1 MKKPYFTR
9 KNLIVLSL
17 AIFYGLIVA
26 FAGVCTDAAHAV
38 MPKNNLLFKVFT
50 VLGFTPIQCS
60 LVGYVGLMLL
70 ALYIVLFVAS
80 VLYIRRYAI
89 NNKVAKNSPK
99 LWGAYVCAFLIC
111 LLLSFGF
118 TILFVTPKTWE
129 NISNTLTFLG
139 QSFLFGTLI
148 FIVLSALI
156 GGIAMLV
163 VNFILIDKPFRFS
176 KEMEELD
183 IAEDVDPVDVTASFD
198 AHANVN
204 EELATASTGGAAASN
219 GGAGGNSTMSGGEF
233 TPVKGAEQLA
243 DRNIVFPSLTAMDVH
258 YNAFVN
264 EKLPSDQTTLTE
276 LCDRFRNYL
285 AAKEGLYFDEETIRL
300 FVSGFAASH
309 FLILE
314 GLSGTGK
321 SSLPRYFAKFLNGNV
336 LFMPVQAT
344 WRDKSNIL
352 GFFNEFSKTYNETDF
367 LTQLYHAV
375 YNPDQMHIFVLD
387 EMNISRVEYY
397 FADLLSVLEYPQE
410 DWKLRLM
417 QFPHDFLPP
426 AKIEDGFI
434 QIMPNC
440 YFVGTANKDDST
452 FSISDKVYDRAITM
466 EFDYRNKAFKPE
478 GNCEGMSVS
487 ASYLQGLFEDSF
499 KIKENCLND
508 YDLAKFET
516 LTEFVY
522 DQFSITFGN
531 RIMAQIEKL
540 VPAYVACGG
549 KKEEAL
555 DFIFAR
561 KVLSKVDG
569 RFEEYVK
576 GALKQL
582 LALIHKTYG
591 AGVFK
596 RSERA
601 ITQLIKKL

>member
-26 FAGVCTDAAHAV
+26 FAGICSDASHAV
-38 MPKNNLLFKVFT
+38 MPKNNLIFKFAQ
-50 VLGFTPIQCS
+50 VLGFQAIECS
-60 LVGYVGLMLL
+60 LVGYVGLMLVG
-70 ALYIVLFVAS
+70 LYIVLFVAS

-89 NNKVAKNSPK
+89 NNHVSGKSPK
-99 LWGAYVCAFLIC
+99 LWLTYIGAFLIC
-111 LLLSFGF
+111 VLLSFGF
-118 TILFVTPKTWE
+118 TILFIDPKTGE
-129 NISNTLTFLG
+129 NIGNTLTFLG
-139 QSFLFGTLI
+139 QSFLLGTLI
-148 FIVLSALI
+148 FVILGALI

-176 KEMEELD
+176 KDMEELD
-183 IAEDVDPVDVTASFD
+183 IAEDVDPIDVTASFD
-198 AHANVN
+198 AHASVN
-204 EELATASTGGAAASN
+204 SELGVADASNTVAST
-219 GGAGGNSTMSGGEF
+219 AGGSQMSGGEF
-233 TPVKGAEQLA
+233 TSVKSSEQLA
-243 DRNIVFPSLTAMDVH
+243 DRNVVFPSLTSMDVQ
-258 YNAFVN
+258 YNAFIN
-264 EKLPSDQTTLTE
+264 EHVQSDETTLEE
-276 LCDRFRNYL
+276 LCIRFRNYL

-300 FVSGFAASH
+300 FISAFAASH
-309 FLILE
+309 FMILE

-321 SSLPRYFAKFLNGNV
+321 SSLPRYFSKFLNGNV
-336 LFMPVQAT
+336 LFLPVQAT

-375 YNPDQMHIFVLD
+375 YNPDQMHVFVLD

-397 FADLLSVLEYPQE
+397 FADLLSVLEYPQSE
-410 DWKLRLM
+410 WKLRLM

-452 FSISDKVYDRAITM
+452 FSIADKVYDRAITM
-466 EFDYRNKAFKPE
+466 EFDYRNKPFKPE
-478 GNCEGMSVS
+478 GNSEPMTVS
-487 ASYLQGLFEDSF
+487 ASYLQGLYEASF
-499 KIKENCLND
+499 KVKENLMND
-508 YDLAKFET
+508 YDYAKFET

-522 DQFSITFGN
+522 EQFGITFGN

-555 DFIFAR
+555 DFIFSR

-582 LALIHKTYG
+582 LALIQKTYG

-601 ITQLIKKL
+601 IAQLIKRL

>member
-17 AIFYGLIVA
+17 AIFYGLLVA
-26 FAGVCTDAAHAV
+26 FTGVCTDAAHAI
-38 MPKNNLLFKVFT
+38 MPKNNIIFKFFQ
-50 VLGFTPIQCS
+50 VLGFKEISCS
-60 LVGYVGLMLL
+60 LVGYVGLMLV

-89 NNKVAKNSPK
+89 NNHVSQKSPK
-99 LWGAYVCAFLIC
+99 LWGAYICAFLIC

-118 TILFVTPKTWE
+118 TILFVTPKSWE
-129 NISNTLTFLG
+129 NIANTLTFLG
-139 QSFLFGTLI
+139 QSFLLGTLI
-148 FIVLSALI
+148 FIILGALV

-176 KEMEELD
+176 KDMEELD
-183 IAEDVDPVDVTASFD
+183 IAEDIDPIDVTASFD
-198 AHANVN
+198 THANIT
-204 EELATASTGGAAASN
+204 EELAASN
-219 GGAGGNSTMSGGEF
+219 VGGAGGGGAGGGGGGQMSGGEF

-243 DRNIVFPSLTAMDVH
+243 DRNIVFPSLTSMDVQ

-264 EKLPSDQTTLTE
+264 EKVNSDETTLKD

-309 FLILE
+309 FMILE

-336 LFMPVQAT
+336 LFLPVQAT

-375 YNPDQMHIFVLD
+375 YNPDQLHIFVLD

-426 AKIEDGFI
+426 AKIEDGYI

-452 FSISDKVYDRAITM
+452 FSIADKVYDRAITM
-466 EFDYRNKAFKPE
+466 EFDYRNKPFTPE
-478 GNCEGMSVS
+478 GNSEQMTVS
-487 ASYLQGLFEDSF
+487 ASYLQGLYNEAF
-499 KIKENCLND
+499 KVKENCMNE

-582 LALIHKTYG
+582 LSLIQKTYG

-601 ITQLIKKL
+601 ITQLIKRL

>member
-17 AIFYGLIVA
+17 AIFYGLLVA
-26 FAGVCTDAAHAV
+26 FTGVCTDASHAI
-38 MPKNNLLFKVFT
+38 MPKNNIIFKFFQ
-50 VLGFTPIQCS
+50 VLGFKEISCS
-60 LVGYVGLMLL
+60 LVGYVGLMLV

-89 NNKVAKNSPK
+89 NNHVSQKSPK
-99 LWGAYVCAFLIC
+99 LWGAYICAFLIC

-129 NISNTLTFLG
+129 NIANTLTFLG
-139 QSFLFGTLI
+139 QSFVLGTLI
-148 FIVLSALI
+148 FIILGALV

-176 KEMEELD
+176 KDMEELD
-183 IAEDVDPVDVTASFD
+183 IAEDVDPIDVTASFD
-198 AHANVN
+198 THANIT
-204 EELATASTGGAAASN
+204 EELAASN
-219 GGAGGNSTMSGGEF
+219 VGGAGGGAGGGGGGQMSGGEF

-243 DRNIVFPSLTAMDVH
+243 DRNIVFPSLTSMDVQ
-258 YNAFVN
+258 YNAFIN
-264 EKLPSDQTTLTE
+264 EKVNSDETTLKD

-309 FLILE
+309 FMILE

-321 SSLPRYFAKFLNGNV
+321 SSLPRYFAKFINGNV
-336 LFMPVQAT
+336 LFLPVQAT

-375 YNPDQMHIFVLD
+375 YNPDQLHIFVLD

-426 AKIEDGFI
+426 AKIEDGYI

-452 FSISDKVYDRAITM
+452 FSIADKVYDRAITM
-466 EFDYRNKAFKPE
+466 EFDYRNKPFTPE
-478 GNCEGMSVS
+478 GNSEQMTVS
-487 ASYLQGLFEDSF
+487 SSYLQGLYEEAF
-499 KIKENCLND
+499 KVKENCLNE

-601 ITQLIKKL
+601 ITQLIKRL